1 MMYSNTPQN
10 DYMGKEQQQ
19 YGNGNNSRQQQQ
31 YLVQQQYIQQ
41 QNNMHQSSNT
51 NGGYSYESNNS
62 SHNGGDGY
70 NSLHQKQSRFTRPMQ
85 IQQQQLQQSKLDS
98 GSRQRGN
105 YPLSQQQGGRNDK
118 NRSYNNSSNSMNNT
132 QNNEHL
138 YGDLGSNGEMSSRD
152 LSSDQRPSEG
162 E

>member
-10 DYMGKEQQQ
+10 DYIGKEQQQ
-19 YGNGNNSRQQQQ
+19 YGNSNNSRQQQQ

-62 SHNGGDGY
+62 GNNGGDGY
-70 NSLHQKQSRFTRPMQ
+70 NSQKQSRFTRPMQ

-98 GSRQRGN
+98 GLRQRGN
-105 YPLSQQQGGRNDK
+105 YPLSQQQGLRNDK
-118 NRSYNNSSNSMNNT
+118 NRSYNPNSMNNN

-138 YGDLGSNGEMSSRD
+138 YGDLGGNGEMSSRD